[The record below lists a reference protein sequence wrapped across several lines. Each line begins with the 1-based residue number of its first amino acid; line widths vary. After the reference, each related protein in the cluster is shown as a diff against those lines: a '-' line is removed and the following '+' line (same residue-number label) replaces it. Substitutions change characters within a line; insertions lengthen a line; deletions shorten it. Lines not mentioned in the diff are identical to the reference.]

1 MKVLF
6 TVKQNEN
13 DLQKIKDLGYDV
25 LYIPENKIHNTE
37 QTDDA
42 DVLVTYNPFNSLD
55 ISKMK
60 NLKYIMLTSVGF
72 DQLPME
78 KVLNQGIMVTNN
90 KGGYS
95 IPIAEWIVMCILEI
109 YKNSKVFYKNQSEK
123 IWHLDYHLDEIDGK
137 TIGFLGTG
145 TIASEAAKRLIPF
158 GVRVLG
164 YNTNGRDVEFFNKC
178 YAKDQ
183 MDEIFKNSDVVV
195 ATMPCT
201 KETEKIID
209 KSKFDLMK
217 DNSIFINVGRGKIV
231 NQKDLENSLD
241 KFKGVA
247 LDVFESEPLD
257 KDSILW
263 SAENVKV
270 TSHNSWVSVKNKIR
284 TSNLIYS
291 NLEKYINKETVK
303 NIVNIKRGY

>member
-25 LYIPENKIHNTE
+25 LYIPENKIYNTE

-72 DQLPME
+72 DQLPMD

>member
-25 LYIPENKIHNTE
+25 LYIPENKIYNTE